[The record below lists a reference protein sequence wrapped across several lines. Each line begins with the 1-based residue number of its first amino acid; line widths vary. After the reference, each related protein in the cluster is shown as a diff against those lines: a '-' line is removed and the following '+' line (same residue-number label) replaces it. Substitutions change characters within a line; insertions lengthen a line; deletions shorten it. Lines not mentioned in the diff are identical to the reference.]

1 MSSEAVTAVRN
12 LRGLSLAEKCILM
25 MLADHR
31 NWKTGKCFPSAKLLQ
46 EESGA
51 SSKTFW
57 KAMKSLE
64 AKGYV
69 SRVSGAKGRSN
80 SYELHLEGLKPI
92 EAVVEPT
99 LDVAAT
105 GEPAA
110 PKPKPQLVYSKE
122 YDLAFDVRVAADS
135 KTKVSTPKDVE
146 LMTKLVAKYSLESVT
161 MVVEYLSTNLT
172 WQKAIKTAGQPVS
185 WFTSDKVFPKIA
197 NSARMATKAVPT
209 TFVIEDDDEELV

>member
-1 MSSEAVTAVRN
+1 
-12 LRGLSLAEKCILM
+12 

-31 NWKTGKCFPSAKLLQ
+31 NHKTGKCFPAAKLLQ
-46 EESGA
+46 DESGA
-51 SSKTFW
+51 SAKTFW
-57 KAMKSLE
+57 KALKSLV

-110 PKPKPQLVYSKE
+110 AKPKPKPVYSKE
-122 YDLAFDVRVAADS
+122 YDLAFDIRAVKGDRARQVP
-135 KTKVSTPKDVE
+135 TPTDVE
-146 LMTKLVAKYSLESVT
+146 LMTKLVAKYSLETVT
-161 MVVEYLSTNLT
+161 GVVEYLMRNLT

-185 WFTSDKVFPKIA
+185 WFTSEKVFPKIA

-209 TFVIEDDDEELV
+209 TFIIEDDDEEPV

>member
-69 SRVSGAKGRSN
+69 SRVSGGTGRSN
-80 SYELHLEGLKPI
+80 SYELHLDGLKPI

-99 LDVAAT
+99 LDVVAT
-105 GEPAA
+105 GEPSA
-110 PKPKPQLVYSKE
+110 PKPKLIYSKE
-122 YDLAFDVRVAADS
+122 YELAVDVRYYAGS
-135 KTKVSTPKDVE
+135 KSQVPTPRDE
-146 LMTKLVAKYSLESVT
+146 EIMTKLVAKYSYETVYE
-161 MVVEYLSTNLT
+161 VVDYLSTNLT
-172 WQKAIKTAGQPVS
+172 WQKQIKTAGQPVS
-185 WFTSDKVFPKIA
+185 WFASDKVFPKIA
-197 NSARMATKAVPT
+197 NSARMSTKAEPT
-209 TFVIEDDDEELV
+209 TFSLVDDDEEPI